1 MIIILPNSKG
11 GLPALLK
18 RINLY
23 NVKSLLYLMDKR
35 TVKVTLPKF
44 KFDFQ
49 KRLAPILQKVK
60 QIVYCLAAHLINF
73 FVVWNAP
80 DVPEHC

>member
-11 GLPALLK
+11 GLPSLLK

-23 NVKSLLYLMDKR
+23 NIKSLLYLMDKR

-49 KRLAPILQKVK
+49 KRLAPALQKVK
-60 QIVYCLAAHLINF
+60 EFLFLTRRIN
-73 FVVWNAP
+73 
-80 DVPEHC
+80 

>member
-11 GLPALLK
+11 GLSSLLK

-23 NVKSLLYLMDKR
+23 NIKSLLYLMDKR

-49 KRLAPILQKVK
+49 KRMAPTLQKVREM
-60 QIVYCLAAHLINF
+60 LF
-73 FVVWNAP
+73 FT
-80 DVPEHC
+80 